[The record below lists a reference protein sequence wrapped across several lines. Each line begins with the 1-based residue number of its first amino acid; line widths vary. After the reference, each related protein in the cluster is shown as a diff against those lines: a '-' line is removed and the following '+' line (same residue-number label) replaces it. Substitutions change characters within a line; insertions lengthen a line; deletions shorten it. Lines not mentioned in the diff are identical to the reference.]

1 MAYALEIVCKSGV
14 FRRAGR
20 EFSTTPTTVP
30 LEALS
35 KEQIQALKDE
45 PRLIVREV
53 DVKPHVKPEDSQKSG
68 GGKKDA

>member
-1 MAYALEIVCKSGV
+1 MANAIEVICRSGA

-20 EFSTTPTTVP
+20 EFSTTPTTVL
-30 LEALS
+30 LEELT

-53 DVKPHVKPEDSQKSG
+53 DVKPEGGKQSA